1 MAFLFLSNIPLL
13 ALCWNNSDIC
23 LVEELRG
30 KNFQGRS
37 STDLSIHVQQCCFAT
52 FNKVSWTGGWAVG
65 HATHWPGDLA
75 VQSVHI
81 MLWKKPVL
89 LMLNRISCFCLLDPG
104 AYRRKQNRMGWWSMS
119 FYIFLYFNG
128 TQLPE
133 LSFPTWMCSTLYV
146 MIRHQTGKC
155 VFIMTC
161 GYLCLEAFDG
171 VIQWYMRSI

>member
-1 MAFLFLSNIPLL
+1 M
-13 ALCWNNSDIC
+13 C
-23 LVEELRG
+23 LPCAEIILISASWKSWGG

-37 STDLSIHVQQCCFAT
+37 NADLSIHAQQCCFT
-52 FNKVSWTGGWAVG
+52 IFNKVSWTGGWAVG

-81 MLWKKPVL
+81 MLSKTPVL
-89 LMLNRISCFCLLDPG
+89 LILNRISCFCLLDPG

-133 LSFPTWMCSTLYV
+133 LSFPTLMCSTLYV

-155 VFIMTC
+155 VLLWFVVTC
-161 GYLCLEAFDG
+161 AWKLLMELFSDIWGPFS
-171 VIQWYMRSI
+171 VKK